1 MIKCKYCGKVDHYEV
16 ISGKHTTTCK
26 EYPVKCPRGCTQ
38 SAGEIKRKD
47 LKKHAEVCPLEE
59 VQCPFS
65 EAGCD
70 ASILRRDLDFH
81 IEMGGQQHL
90 MKMMTAYNKLKEDF
104 KRMSSRVASLTP
116 IEPVK
121 LTDEN
126 SSFSFI
132 ITSSEGWISPP
143 FCVPGGYKLCIKH
156 KEGKMANLMLLKEKY
171 HHGELPMDSRYRL
184 EISYS
189 EVSTASDSMRQPTD
203 SLLFMFDLSLL
214 TIAVDDCDKEV
225 AWITMPKANIVLS
238 TNIIIVKLV
247 RISMLK
253 SLREMLRSRKM

>member
-1 MIKCKYCGKVDHYEV
+1 M
-16 ISGKHTTTCK
+16 S
-26 EYPVKCPRGCTQ
+26 
-38 SAGEIKRKD
+38 
-47 LKKHAEVCPLEE
+47 
-59 VQCPFS
+59 
-65 EAGCD
+65 
-70 ASILRRDLDFH
+70 
-81 IEMGGQQHL
+81 GQQHL
-90 MKMMTAYNKLKEDF
+90 MKMMTAYNNLKEDF

-171 HHGELPMDSRYRL
+171 YGELPMDSRYRL

-189 EVSTASDSMRQPTD
+189 EASTASMRQP
-203 SLLFMFDLSLL
+203 SESIYCLCL
-214 TIAVDDCDKEV
+214 T
-225 AWITMPKANIVLS
+225 
-238 TNIIIVKLV
+238 LV
-247 RISMLK
+247 Y
-253 SLREMLRSRKM
+253 